1 MVEVKGERNGGGEG
15 EKMQWERVGRYGFN
29 RTMSEKEKR
38 ENTSNGSHPLHKTN
52 VLKGITSTPSKGVTC
67 PNLLSHLLVARE
79 TLDEFDHNI
88 NHGPLYS
95 RLRKEDLFV

>member
-1 MVEVKGERNGGGEG
+1 VVRGERNGGGEG
-15 EKMQWERVGRYGFN
+15 EKMQWEKVGRNEFN
-29 RTMSEKEKR
+29 IYEKEKR
-38 ENTSNGSHPLHKTN
+38 ENTSNGSTRPLHKTN
-52 VLKGITSTPSKGVTC
+52 MLKGITSTPSKGVLS

-95 RLRKEDLFV
+95 RKEGLFV